1 MVMPEAVGVYL
12 GPRGTAQMLTFP
24 LDMAGEPTEDDVL
37 HIDPVVEYDR
47 RKFWREWAARM
58 MQEAPD
64 GVDDIIA
71 RGRPTG
77 P

>member
-1 MVMPEAVGVYL
+1 MMS
-12 GPRGTAQMLTFP
+12 FP
-24 LDMAGEPTEDDVL
+24 LELIAEPTEDDVL

-47 RKFWREWAARM
+47 RKIWRDFSQKMMEQVGGDAA
-58 MQEAPD
+58 EEL
-64 GVDDIIA
+64 IA

>member
-1 MVMPEAVGVYL
+1 MM
-12 GPRGTAQMLTFP
+12 TFP
-24 LDMAGEPTEDDVL
+24 LELISEPTEDDVL

-47 RKFWREWAARM
+47 RKIWRDFSQKM
-58 MQEAPD
+58 MEQVGD
-64 GVDDIIA
+64 GAEELIA

>member
-1 MVMPEAVGVYL
+1 MM
-12 GPRGTAQMLTFP
+12 TFP
-24 LDMAGEPTEDDVL
+24 LGLIAEPTEDDVL

-47 RKFWREWAARM
+47 RKIWRDFSEKM
-58 MQEAPD
+58 MEQVGD
-64 GVDDIIA
+64 GAEELIA